1 MARKKYTKEEIREI
15 VEREN
20 VSFIRLMFTD
30 INGILKN
37 LEVPVSQLEK
47 VLKGDLM
54 FDGSSIDG
62 FVRIEE
68 GDMYLKPDLDT
79 FLIFPWGTEHGK
91 VARLICDVYDPNHK
105 PFLGDPRVNLKRNI
119 KEMEKMGF
127 TSFNI
132 GCEPEFF
139 LFKLDELDHPTSI
152 LNDKG
157 SYFDFAPLDLGE
169 NCRRDIVLVLEKMG
183 FEVEGAHHEVSPGQH
198 EIDFKYE
205 NAVEAADNIETFKL
219 VVKTIARQYHLHA
232 TFMPKPV
239 QGVNGSGMHTNMSLF
254 TDKGNAFYDPD
265 SDLQLSQT
273 CQKFLAGLLKHAASF
288 TAVTNPI
295 VNSYKRL
302 VPGFEAP
309 VYIAWSGRNR
319 SPMVRVPVDRKN
331 STRLELRSVDPTTN
345 PYMAFSVILAAGLD
359 GLKSDLPA
367 VPPIDRNIYR
377 MNKEERLAHQ
387 IRDLP
392 QNLYEALN
400 WLGKDDVVVKSLGE
414 HIYRSFVNLK
424 KLEWVSYS
432 QTISD
437 WEKEQYLEIY

>member
-1 MARKKYTKEEIREI
+1 MSRKNYTEKDIRAI
-15 VEREN
+15 VKSEN

-37 LEVPVSQLEK
+37 LEVPVSQLDK
-47 VLKGDLM
+47 VLNGNIM

-68 GDMYLKPDLDT
+68 GDMYLQPDLDT

-91 VARLICDVYDPNHK
+91 VARLICDVCNPDHT
-105 PFLGDPRVNLKRNI
+105 PFLGDPRVNLKKNL
-119 KEMEKMGF
+119 KEMTKFGF
-127 TSFNI
+127 SSFNI
-132 GCEPEFF
+132 GPEPEFF
-139 LFKLDELDHPTSI
+139 LFKMDDLNHPTNV

-183 FEVEGAHHEVSPGQH
+183 FDVEAAHHEVSPGQH

-205 NAVEAADNIETFKL
+205 NAIEAADNIETFKL
-219 VVKTIARQYHLHA
+219 VVKTVARKYHLHA

-254 TDKGNAFYDPD
+254 SDQNNVFYDSHKEMEL
-265 SDLQLSQT
+265 SDT
-273 CQKFLAGLLKHAASF
+273 CRHFLAGLLKHAPSF
-288 TAVTNPI
+288 TAITNPI

-319 SPMVRVPVDRKN
+319 SPMIRVPVDRGN

-345 PYMAFSVILAAGLD
+345 PYMAFSVILASGLD
-359 GLKSDLPA
+359 GLKSNLKPA
-367 VPPIDRNIYR
+367 DPINRNIYR
-377 MNKEERLAHQ
+377 MNNNELQKNN
-387 IRDLP
+387 IKSLP
-392 QNLYEALN
+392 QNLYEALD
-400 WLGKDDVVVKSLGE
+400 WLSKDTVVVNSLGE
-414 HIYRSFVNLK
+414 HIYKSFMNLK
-424 KLEWVSYS
+424 KLEWIAYS
-432 QTISD
+432 QNISE

>member
-1 MARKKYTKEEIREI
+1 MVRKKYTEEEIQEI
-15 VEREN
+15 VKKEN

-37 LEVPVSQLEK
+37 LEVPISQLSK
-47 VLKGDLM
+47 VMAGEIM
-54 FDGSSIDG
+54 FDGSSVDG

-68 GDMYLKPDLDT
+68 GDMYLQPDLDT
-79 FLIFPWGTEHGK
+79 FLIFPWGTDHGK
-91 VARLICDVYDPNHK
+91 VARLICDVHNPDHT

-119 KEMEKMGF
+119 AEMEKMGF
-127 TSFNI
+127 TAFNI
-132 GCEPEFF
+132 GSEPEFF
-139 LFKLDELDHPTSI
+139 LFKMDEFDHPTNV

-219 VVKTIARQYHLHA
+219 VVKTIARKYHLHA

-254 TDKGNAFYDPD
+254 NKDGNAFDDPKG
-265 SDLQLSQT
+265 DLGLSKVCYQ
-273 CQKFLAGLLKHAASF
+273 FLAGLLQHAASF
-288 TAVTNPI
+288 TAITNPI

-319 SPMVRVPVDRKN
+319 SPMVRVPVDRGN

-359 GLKSDLPA
+359 GLKSNLKPVA
-367 VPPIDRNIYR
+367 PIDRNIYR
-377 MNKEERLAHQ
+377 MNSEERLNNNIQ
-387 IRDLP
+387 DLP
-392 QNLYEALN
+392 QNLYEALD
-400 WLGKDDVVVKSLGE
+400 WLKKDDVIIDSMGE
-414 HIYRSFVNLK
+414 HIYRSFLNLK
-424 KLEWVSYS
+424 NLEWISYS
-432 QTISD
+432 QNISD

>member
-1 MARKKYTKEEIREI
+1 MTRKNYSKEDIKEI
-15 VEREN
+15 VKKEN

-37 LEVPVSQLEK
+37 LEVPVSQLDK
-47 VLKGDLM
+47 VLRNEIM

-68 GDMYLKPDLDT
+68 GDMYLFPDLDT

-91 VARLICDVYDPNHK
+91 VARLICDVHNPDK
-105 PFLGDPRVNLKRNI
+105 TPFLGDPRVNLKRNI
-119 KEMEKMGF
+119 QEMQKMGF
-127 TSFNI
+127 SSFNI
-132 GCEPEFF
+132 GSEPEFF
-139 LFKLDELDHPTSI
+139 LFKLDDVDHPTNI

-157 SYFDFAPLDLGE
+157 SYFDFAPLDMGE

-183 FEVEGAHHEVSPGQH
+183 FEVEAAHHEVSPGQH

-219 VVKTIARQYHLHA
+219 VVRTVARQYHLHA

-254 TDKGNAFYDPD
+254 NDQGNAFYDPK
-265 SDLQLSQT
+265 SDLQLSNI

-288 TAVTNPI
+288 TAITNPI

-319 SPMVRVPVDRKN
+319 SPMVRVPVDRGN

-345 PYMAFSVILAAGLD
+345 PYMAFSAILASGLD
-359 GLKSDLPA
+359 GLKSDLDPVA
-367 VPPIDRNIYR
+367 PIDRNIYR
-377 MNKEERLAHQ
+377 MNKDERKEHQ
-387 IRDLP
+387 IQDLP
-392 QNLYEALN
+392 QNLYEALD
-400 WLGKDDVVVKSLGE
+400 WLGKDDIVIKSLGD
-414 HIYRSFVNLK
+414 HIYKSFVNLK
-424 KLEWVSYS
+424 KLEWIAYS
-432 QTISD
+432 QNISD
-437 WEKEQYLEIY
+437 WEKEQYLEVY